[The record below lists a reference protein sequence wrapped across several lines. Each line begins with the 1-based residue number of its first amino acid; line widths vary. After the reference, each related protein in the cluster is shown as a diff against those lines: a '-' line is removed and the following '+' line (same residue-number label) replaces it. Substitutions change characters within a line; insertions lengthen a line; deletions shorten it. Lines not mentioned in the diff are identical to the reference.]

1 MELQLERRT
10 FVKGAAATTAA
21 GALGVLGV
29 MTGAEPALAASPTL
43 RKGSRGSAVRSLQ
56 RQLASLGYWCGAAD
70 GVFGAMT
77 QAAVIAIQKV
87 ARIARDGV
95 CGPITWSKVRARV
108 RPRARTTR
116 GHVIEV
122 HRNRQILLVVNSGRV
137 GTILATS
144 TGSEKPYY
152 SQGRWWPAR
161 TTPGSYRVY
170 LKRNRWD
177 TGPLGSL
184 YRPMYFNG
192 GIAVHGYTSVPTY
205 PASHGCVRVSI
216 PAMDFLWRNGRMKI
230 GTRVVVY

>member
-1 MELQLERRT
+1 MELERRT
-10 FVKGAAATTAA
+10 FVKGAAATTAV

-29 MTGAEPALAASPTL
+29 ATGAQPASAASSPTL
-43 RKGSRGSAVRSLQ
+43 RMGSRGSAVRSLQ

-70 GVFGAMT
+70 GVFGGLT
-77 QAAVIAIQKV
+77 QSAVIAIQKV
-87 ARIARDGV
+87 AGISRDGV
-95 CGPITWSKVRARV
+95 CGPVTWSKVRGGV
-108 RPRARTTR
+108 RPRASTTR

-122 HRNRQILLVVNSGRV
+122 HRGRQILLVVNSGRV
-137 GTILATS
+137 GTTLATS

-152 SQGRWWPAR
+152 SQGRWWSAR
-161 TTPGSYRVY
+161 TTPGSYHVY
-170 LKRNRWD
+170 LRRNGWD

-216 PAMDFLWRNGRMKI
+216 PAMDLLWRGGRMEI